1 LVLGLALL
9 VELVLAV
16 DRGLVV
22 DRGKEQARLLLLY
35 YISKLKIEFILDFS
49 FIFLNFSLLKNQY
62 LSQQSPVYPL

>member
-49 FIFLNFSLLKNQY
+49 FIFLNFSLLKN
-62 LSQQSPVYPL
+62 